1 MVLSDMF
8 ERDGS
13 PLIQGSAAV
22 TFPAWSLLLA
32 HGRDIV
38 IAVLG
43 VIVLV
48 MTIYNKSLEIK
59 QRRKAIRDD
68 NKG

>member
-1 MVLSDMF
+1 M
-8 ERDGS
+8 
-13 PLIQGSAAV
+13 

-32 HGRDIV
+32 HGWDIV

-68 NKG
+68 SKGKD

>member
-1 MVLSDMF
+1 MF
-8 ERDGS
+8 DRDGS

-22 TFPAWSLLLA
+22 TFPAWSLLLG
-32 HGRDIV
+32 HGWDIV

-43 VIVLV
+43 VVVLV
-48 MTIYNKSLEIK
+48 LTIYNKSLEIK

-68 NKG
+68 SKG

>member
-1 MVLSDMF
+1 MSVR
-8 ERDGS
+8 EGS
-13 PLIQGSAAV
+13 PIFQGSAAV
-22 TFPAWSLLLA
+22 TFPAWSLLLS
-32 HGRDIV
+32 HGWDVV

-59 QRRKAIRDD
+59 QRRKAIHDD
-68 NKG
+68 TKRTE

>member
-8 ERDGS
+8 EKDGS

-22 TFPAWSLLLA
+22 TFPAWSLLLS
-32 HGRDIV
+32 HGWDIV

-43 VIVLV
+43 VVVLV

-68 NKG
+68 SKG